1 MPKNNANIGN
11 SQSKR
16 SQYSQPDPDQHSYK
30 NLIVW
35 QKGIDFAIDVID
47 LVDHME
53 TDRKHYRLIEQL
65 EASATS
71 VPMNIAEGKGR
82 FTDKDYGH
90 YLVIA
95 RGSLYETMT
104 LLEIFM
110 RKNWISID
118 QFNAIEKQ
126 SIEISKMLTS
136 IHYNLR
142 NQDCPRA

>member
-1 MPKNNANIGN
+1 
-11 SQSKR
+11 
-16 SQYSQPDPDQHSYK
+16 
-30 NLIVW
+30 VW
-35 QKGIDFAIDVID
+35 QKGIEFAINVID
-47 LVDHME
+47 LVDGME

-65 EASATS
+65 EASTTS
-71 VPMNIAEGKGR
+71 IPMNIAEGKGR
-82 FTDKDYGH
+82 FTNKDYGH

-110 RKNWISID
+110 KKNWISKEK
-118 QFNAIEKQ
+118 FFEIEKQ

-142 NQDCPRA
+142 KEE